1 MDILNLIIPVA
12 ILVASLFVASFIW
25 ATKNG
30 QYDDLTTPSH
40 KMLLDDE
47 ELEQDDNKRKKL

>member
-40 KMLLDDE
+40 KMLLDE
-47 ELEQDDNKRKKL
+47 EKIDQVDNKRNEL